1 MKIYDDVLAT
11 VGATPTV
18 RISRFATKVGVKG
31 EILVKIEGRNPGGS
45 AKDRVAIAMLNSAKE
60 GGMLSEGGT
69 VIEPTSG
76 NTGIGLAM
84 ACAVM
89 GYKLI
94 LTMPSSMSVERRKI
108 LSALGAQ
115 IVLTPAEKGMTGA
128 NEEAERLHK
137 QIDGSII
144 AGQFD
149 NPQNPDAHRKS
160 TALEILSDTE
170 GEIDC
175 FVAGIGTGGTIT
187 GVGEV
192 LKEKIKGV
200 KIVGVEPADS
210 PLLTKGH
217 AGTHK
222 IQGIGANFIPKV
234 LNMEVVDE
242 VLTVTTSEAY
252 ECARLLAKS
261 EGFTCGISG
270 GAALAGA
277 IKVLEKTPNKRVLVL
292 LPDSGD
298 KYLST
303 DLFE

>member
-1 MKIYDDVLAT
+1 MITNSSFLRNNILDGL
-11 VGATPTV
+11 
-18 RISRFATKVGVKG
+18 ISKCN
-31 EILVKIEGRNPGGS
+31 ILW
-45 AKDRVAIAMLNSAKE
+45 L
-60 GGMLSEGGT
+60 
-69 VIEPTSG
+69 
-76 NTGIGLAM
+76 
-84 ACAVM
+84 C
-89 GYKLI
+89 
-94 LTMPSSMSVERRKI
+94 
-108 LSALGAQ
+108 
-115 IVLTPAEKGMTGA
+115 
-128 NEEAERLHK
+128 
-137 QIDGSII
+137 
-144 AGQFD
+144 
-149 NPQNPDAHRKS
+149 
-160 TALEILSDTE
+160 
-170 GEIDC
+170 
-175 FVAGIGTGGTIT
+175 TGGTIT

-277 IKVLEKTPNKRVLVL
+277 IKVLEKTPNKRILVL